1 MIITVNSVS
10 GRLLISFH
18 LVLPLGFCFVPL
30 FGTYSSVTSFF
41 LIFCF
46 YFFISGRSVMLPD
59 LGEEDVLGGPEAQ
72 FSLITRAVSSRS
84 PLCGLRGFISC
95 GRADCCGCA
104 GRQGWPPSPVGCQE
118 LMWRLPAAG
127 GWGWVPVKL
136 ALWPRQDKGW

>member
-59 LGEEDVLGGPEAQ
+59 LGEEGDVLGGPEAQ

-84 PLCGLRGFISC
+84 TPY
-95 GRADCCGCA
+95 
-104 GRQGWPPSPVGCQE
+104 VGCE
-118 LMWRLPAAG
+118 GSSLVA
-127 GWGWVPVKL
+127 
-136 ALWPRQDKGW
+136 